1 MTKTFL
7 VIGAARS
14 GVYAAKALLRQGNRV
29 ILTDTRS
36 ADAVFKEFPYIK
48 ADFDAL
54 PKERLT
60 LIFGK
65 QIETDVLEHVDTVV
79 ISPGVPETIPVVV
92 AAKEKNIS
100 VIGEVEL
107 AYQMTKTPFIAVTG
121 TNGKTTTTTLLGMI
135 LDKSQRYKKAYTVG
149 NIGYPITEHT
159 ADSKSDDIFAAEI
172 SSYQLLTIK
181 SFRPVAAAILN
192 LSPDHLDRH
201 GSLEN
206 YYQTKAR
213 IFENQTEDDIIVLN
227 ADDSEVMRIAEK
239 AVSKKILFSFDKPQL
254 NGAYVKNGV
263 MTICDDGKEIPLIP
277 VSELG
282 IKGPHN
288 VMNALAAACLSYF
301 AGVETDVIADVL
313 KSFKGVAHRLEY
325 VAEIDGFD
333 YINDSKGTNTDAAIT
348 ALHAMTKP
356 VVLIAGGYDKKENYD
371 KFITVAKENVK
382 YMVIL
387 GETKDAIA
395 ETCDR
400 LGFSAYEKVDTFE
413 AAVDRA
419 MALAES
425 GDAVLLS
432 PACASWDMF
441 DNFEIRGDLF
451 KKMVTDKI
459 PRH

>member
-14 GVYAAKALLRQGNRV
+14 GVYATKTLLRIGHRV

-36 ADAVFKEFPYIK
+36 VDAVFKEFPNIK
-48 ADFDAL
+48 DDFDAL

-60 LIFGK
+60 LIFGR
-65 QIETDVLEHVDTVV
+65 QIETEVLEGIDTVV

-92 AAKEKNIS
+92 AAKEKNIP

-107 AYQMTKTPFIAVTG
+107 AYQMTDTPFIAVTG
-121 TNGKTTTTTLLGMI
+121 TNGKTTTTTLLGLI
-135 LDKSQRYKKAYTVG
+135 LDKSNRYKKAYSVG
-149 NIGYPITEHT
+149 NIGYPITEHVL
-159 ADSKSDDIFAAEI
+159 DSGENDVFAAEI
-172 SSYQLLTIK
+172 SSYQLLSIK
-181 SFRPVAAAILN
+181 SFRPIAAAILN

-213 IFENQTEDDIIVLN
+213 IFENQTEEDILVLN
-227 ADDSEVMRIAEK
+227 ADDCDVMRIAEK
-239 AVSKKILFSFDKPQL
+239 AVSKKVYFSYEKPQFD
-254 NGAYVKNGV
+254 GAYVKNGV
-263 MTICDDGKEIPLIP
+263 IKIVESGKEIPLVS

-288 VMNALAAACLSYF
+288 VMNALAAVCLSYF
-301 AGVETDVIADVL
+301 IGVETEVISDVL
-313 KSFKGVAHRLEY
+313 KSFKGVAHRLEF
-325 VAEIDGFD
+325 VAEIDGVE

-371 KFITVAKENVK
+371 KFITVARENVK
-382 YMVIL
+382 SMVLL
-387 GETKDAIA
+387 GDTKDAIA
-395 ETCDR
+395 ETCND
-400 LGFSAYEKVDTFE
+400 LGFTAYEKADSFE
-413 AAVDRA
+413 SAVERA
-419 MALAES
+419 MALAS
-425 GDAVLLS
+425 PGDVVLLS

-451 KKMVTDKI
+451 KKMV
-459 PRH
+459 RGN

>member
-14 GVYAAKALLRQGNRV
+14 GVYAAKALLRAGHRV
-29 ILTDTRS
+29 VLTDTRS
-36 ADAVFKEFPYIK
+36 AEAVFKEFPYIK

-60 LIFGK
+60 LVFGR
-65 QIETDVLEHVDTVV
+65 QIETSVLEDVDTIV
-79 ISPGVPETIPVVV
+79 ISPGVPESIPVVV
-92 AAKEKNIS
+92 SAKEKNIP

-107 AYQMTKTPFIAVTG
+107 AYQMTKTPFVAVTG
-121 TNGKTTTTTLLGMI
+121 TNGKTTTTTLLGII
-135 LDKSQRYKKAYTVG
+135 LDKSEHYKKAYTVG
-149 NIGYPITEHT
+149 NIGYPITEHVL
-159 ADSKSDDIFAAEI
+159 DSEADDIFAAEI

-213 IFENQTEDDIIVLN
+213 IFENQTEDDILVLN

-239 AVSKKILFSFDKPQL
+239 ALSKKVLFSYDTPQL

-263 MTICDDGKEIPLIP
+263 MTICDDGKEIPMIP
-277 VSELG
+277 VDELG

-288 VMNALAAACLSYF
+288 VMNALAAMCLSYF
-301 AGVETDVIADVL
+301 VGVEIDVIAEVL

-325 VAEIDGFD
+325 VAEIDGVD

-382 YMVIL
+382 SMVLL
-387 GETKDAIA
+387 GDTKDAIA

-400 LGFSAYEKVDTFE
+400 LGFTAYEKTDSFE
-413 AAVDRA
+413 SAVDRA
-419 MALAES
+419 MALAAS
-425 GDAVLLS
+425 GDVVLLS

-451 KKMVTDKI
+451 KKMVSEKTFQ
-459 PRH
+459 H

>member
-14 GVYAAKALLRQGNRV
+14 GVYAAKALLRLGHRV

-54 PKERLT
+54 PGKRLT
-60 LIFGK
+60 LVFGR
-65 QIETDVLEHVDTVV
+65 QIETEVLGDVDTVV

-92 AAKEKNIS
+92 AAKAKEIP

-107 AYQMTKTPFIAVTG
+107 AYLMTKTPFIAVTG

-149 NIGYPITEHT
+149 NIGYPITEH
-159 ADSKSDDIFAAEI
+159 ALDSGAEDVFAAEI

-181 SFRPVAAAILN
+181 TFRPVAAAILN

-213 IFENQTEDDIIVLN
+213 IFENQTEDDVLVLN
-227 ADDSEVMRIAEK
+227 ADDEDVVRIAEK
-239 AVSKKILFSFDKPQL
+239 APSRKVFFSYDKAQE

-263 MTICDDGKEIPLIP
+263 ITVCDDGDETALLP

-288 VMNALAAACLSYF
+288 VMNALAAVCLSYF
-301 AGVETDVIADVL
+301 SGVETAVIIDVL
-313 KSFKGVAHRLEY
+313 RSFKGVAHRLEF
-325 VAEIDGFD
+325 VAEIDGVE

-356 VVLIAGGYDKKENYD
+356 VILIAGGYDKKENYE

-382 YMVIL
+382 TMVLL
-387 GETKDAIA
+387 GDTKDAIA
-395 ETCDR
+395 ETCDQ
-400 LGFSAYEKVDTFE
+400 LGFSAYEKVDSFE
-413 AAVDRA
+413 AAVERA
-419 MALAES
+419 MALAAS

-451 KKMVTDKI
+451 KKMVLEKTSLS
-459 PRH
+459 

>member
-14 GVYAAKALLRQGNRV
+14 GVYAAKALLRAGHRV
-29 ILTDTRS
+29 VLTDTRS
-36 ADAVFKEFPYIK
+36 AEAVFKEFPYIK

-60 LIFGK
+60 LVFGR
-65 QIETDVLEHVDTVV
+65 QIETSVLEDVDTIV
-79 ISPGVPETIPVVV
+79 ISPGVPESIPVVV
-92 AAKEKNIS
+92 SAKEKNIP

-107 AYQMTKTPFIAVTG
+107 AYQMTKTPFVAVTG
-121 TNGKTTTTTLLGMI
+121 TNGKTTTTTLLGII
-135 LDKSQRYKKAYTVG
+135 LDKSKHYKKAYTVG
-149 NIGYPITEHT
+149 NIGYPITEHVL
-159 ADSKSDDIFAAEI
+159 DSEADDIFAAEI

-213 IFENQTEDDIIVLN
+213 IFENQTEDDILVLN

-239 AVSKKILFSFDKPQL
+239 ALSKKVLFSYDTPQL

-263 MTICDDGKEIPLIP
+263 MTICDDGKEIPMIP
-277 VSELG
+277 VDELG

-288 VMNALAAACLSYF
+288 VMNALAAMCLSYF
-301 AGVETDVIADVL
+301 VGVEIDVIAEVL

-325 VAEIDGFD
+325 VAEIDGVD

-382 YMVIL
+382 SMVLL
-387 GETKDAIA
+387 GDTKDAIA

-400 LGFSAYEKVDTFE
+400 LGFTAYEKTDSFE
-413 AAVDRA
+413 SAVDRA
-419 MALAES
+419 MALAAS
-425 GDAVLLS
+425 GDVVLLS

-451 KKMVTDKI
+451 KKMVLEKTFQ
-459 PRH
+459 H

>member
-14 GVYAAKALLRQGNRV
+14 GVYAAKALLRAGHRV

-36 ADAVFKEFPYIK
+36 AEAVFKEFPYIK

-60 LIFGK
+60 LVFGR
-65 QIETDVLEHVDTVV
+65 QIETSVLEGVDTIV
-79 ISPGVPETIPVVV
+79 ISPGVPESIPVVV
-92 AAKEKNIS
+92 SAKEKNIP

-107 AYQMTKTPFIAVTG
+107 AYQMTKTPFVAVTG
-121 TNGKTTTTTLLGMI
+121 TNGKTTTTTLLGII
-135 LDKSQRYKKAYTVG
+135 LDKSKHYKKAYTVG
-149 NIGYPITEHT
+149 NIGYPITEHVL
-159 ADSKSDDIFAAEI
+159 DSEADDIFAAEI

-213 IFENQTEDDIIVLN
+213 IFENQTEDDILVLN

-239 AVSKKILFSFDKPQL
+239 ALSKKVLFSYDTPQL

-263 MTICDDGKEIPLIP
+263 MTICDDGKEVPMIP
-277 VSELG
+277 VDELG

-288 VMNALAAACLSYF
+288 VMNALAAMCLSYF
-301 AGVETDVIADVL
+301 VGVEIDVIAEVL

-325 VAEIDGFD
+325 VAEIDGVD

-382 YMVIL
+382 SMVLL
-387 GETKDAIA
+387 GDTKDAIA

-400 LGFSAYEKVDTFE
+400 LGFTAYEKTDSFE
-413 AAVDRA
+413 SAVDRA
-419 MALAES
+419 MALAAS
-425 GDAVLLS
+425 GDVVLLS

-451 KKMVTDKI
+451 KKMVTEKTSQ
-459 PRH
+459 H